1 MTRKVPSVPNVSDPI
16 LKNFLSAVRE
26 GVNSFTQVTSESVNN
41 VITNLMIFN
50 ALGYTP
56 ENTANKSNN
65 QSDSASTSLFPSWSA
80 VSAFVA
86 TQGFA
91 SVSYVASQLSSYATL
106 TYVAS
111 QLSSYA
117 TLTYVASQLSS
128 YATLTYVASQLSS
141 YASSAITFTN
151 KRNTR
156 RVIQVA
162 STATP
167 SVNTDNCDIF
177 QIRGLAVAITG
188 FTMTGTPNEGDAL
201 LIEITGTA
209 ARAITWG
216 SAFEASTVALP
227 TTTVST
233 NKLTASFLYNGV
245 TSKWRCIGAV

>member
-91 SVSYVASQLSSYATL
+91 SVS
-106 TYVAS
+106 
-111 QLSSYA
+111 
-117 TLTYVASQLSS
+117 YVASQLSS

>member
-128 YATLTYVASQLSS
+128 YS
-141 YASSAITFTN
+141 SSAITFTN

-216 SAFEASTVALP
+216 GAFEASTVALP

>member
-26 GVNSFTQVTSESVNN
+26 GVNSFTQMTSESVNN

-117 TLTYVASQLSS
+117 
-128 YATLTYVASQLSS
+128 
-141 YASSAITFTN
+141 SSAITFTN

-188 FTMTGTPNEGDAL
+188 FTMTGTPNEGDVL

-216 SAFEASTVALP
+216 GAFEASTVALP

>member
-26 GVNSFTQVTSESVNN
+26 GVNSFTQMTSESVNN
-41 VITNLMIFN
+41 IITNLMILN

-65 QSDSASTSLFPSWSA
+65 QGDSSSMSLFPSWSA

-86 TQGFA
+86 AQGFA
-91 SVSYVASQLSSYATL
+91 SVS
-106 TYVAS
+106 
-111 QLSSYA
+111 
-117 TLTYVASQLSS
+117 YVASQLSS

-188 FTMTGTPNEGDAL
+188 FTMTGTPNEGDVL

-216 SAFEASTVALP
+216 GAFEASTVALP

>member
-117 TLTYVASQLSS
+117 
-128 YATLTYVASQLSS
+128 
-141 YASSAITFTN
+141 SSAITFTN

-216 SAFEASTVALP
+216 GAFEASTVALP

>member
-111 QLSSYA
+111 QLSSY
-117 TLTYVASQLSS
+117 S
-128 YATLTYVASQLSS
+128 
-141 YASSAITFTN
+141 SSAITFTN

-216 SAFEASTVALP
+216 GAFEASTVALP

>member
-65 QSDSASTSLFPSWSA
+65 QDDSSSMSLFPSWSA

-86 TQGFA
+86 AQGFA
-91 SVSYVASQLSSYATL
+91 SVS
-106 TYVAS
+106 
-111 QLSSYA
+111 
-117 TLTYVASQLSS
+117 YVASQLSS

>member
-26 GVNSFTQVTSESVNN
+26 GVNSFTQMTSESVNN
-41 VITNLMIFN
+41 IITNLMILN

-65 QSDSASTSLFPSWSA
+65 QDDSSSMSLFPSWSA

-86 TQGFA
+86 AQGFA
-91 SVSYVASQLSSYATL
+91 SVS
-106 TYVAS
+106 
-111 QLSSYA
+111 
-117 TLTYVASQLSS
+117 YVASQLSS